1 MTDYA
6 TLQAAI
12 AAWLDRTDLTAVIPS
27 FIALAEED
35 IGRDLRVR
43 EMESPLSE
51 TSTNCRIVLPSATA
65 AVKNLWISAT
75 NEPLRVTDLDSV
87 IASKGA
93 TATIYAVQG
102 CEIVLNADASVSGVT
117 YERPTPLSSNSPTN
131 GVLAA
136 YPSLYLYGAMRYACA
151 YLKDAEGE
159 ASYAAQFAQRVAA
172 VSGSDMRDRF
182 TAQITSRSA

>member
-1 MTDYA
+1 MTDYT
-6 TLQAAI
+6 TLQATI

-43 EMESPLSE
+43 EMEAPVSSA
-51 TSTNCRIVLPSATA
+51 STNRRIVLPSATA
-65 AVKNLWISAT
+65 AVKNLWVSAT
-75 NEPLRVTDLDSV
+75 NEPLRVADLDSV
-87 IASKGA
+87 MASTGA

-102 CEIVLNADASVSGVT
+102 CELVLNAEASVSGVT
-117 YERPTPLSSNSPTN
+117 YERPTPLSNNSPTN
-131 GVLAA
+131 AILAA
-136 YPSLYLYGAMRYACA
+136 YPSIYLYGAMRYACA
-151 YLKDAEGE
+151 YLKDIEGE

-182 TAQITSRSA
+182 TAPLTSRAA